1 MALWIIRSLVRFL
14 SDLWN
19 RFCIMVNKGLFVYI
33 PDIFAGN
40 FLVFVEK
47 TLYLYCRIEQFN
59 ALISSL
65 FTSLNLVT
73 R

>member
-1 MALWIIRSLVRFL
+1 
-14 SDLWN
+14 
-19 RFCIMVNKGLFVYI
+19 MVNKGLFVYI